1 MAPIKIVV
9 TVNGGIVQSVSA
21 DDPQGV
27 VVYLLDFDTDGADPD
42 EIVTV
47 KGQRAFASRMPV
59 DDFRGFAPWVAAVD
73 RNLLRAAGVSVRDL
87 AGTL

>member
-1 MAPIKIVV
+1 MAPVKIVV
-9 TVNGGIVQSVSA
+9 TVEGGVVQAVSS
-21 DDPQGV
+21 DNPSGV

-47 KGQRAFASRMPV
+47 KGQRAFASRVPV
-59 DDFRGFAPWVAAVD
+59 DGFAGFAPWVRAVD
-73 RNLLRAAGVSVRDL
+73 RRLLRAAGVSVRDL